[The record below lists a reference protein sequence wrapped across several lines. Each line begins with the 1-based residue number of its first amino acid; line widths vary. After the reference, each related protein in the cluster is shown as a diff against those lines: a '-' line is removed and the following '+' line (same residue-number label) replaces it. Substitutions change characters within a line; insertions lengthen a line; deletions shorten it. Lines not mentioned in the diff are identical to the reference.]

1 MCEMSYVRSMI
12 AQFAEDDHNRIALM
26 IYDGQQITEVSYHGL
41 AKKILQ
47 AAGFLRKNGL
57 SGRHIALLGGNCYEW
72 IVTYLAIVAS
82 GNVAVPLNP
91 TYSRQTIMAQCA
103 LADVSVICGDQQELS
118 VISAD
123 YQTIAYSE
131 LSCEEP
137 MGLEDIA
144 CPGGERTVMLLFTS
158 GTTGE
163 SKAVEITY
171 GNMESSLKSAD
182 GVFDEPEISRIMMAL
197 PMFHIAG
204 IRGALAMLYR
214 RKTLCIGRG
223 VKYLFRDMPVLAP
236 DYISLVPLMV
246 ESLIKIIKRTSRG
259 DLEKNY
265 IGTNL
270 KRICVGGAATDPDS
284 CRYLMNEGFCVDS
297 GYALSE
303 TTGVGTWGKWDDRHF
318 NTIGKLSKELQY
330 RIVDG
335 ELQLKGNAIMKGY
348 YKDPEATRS
357 AMEDGWLRTGDLGY
371 CDADGYFYLTGRKK
385 SVIVMPNGE
394 KINPEEVER
403 YFNNCDEI
411 VECLIRL
418 DDQEKGLC
426 IEVFTRNHDAVRK
439 HIEKYNDEMPL
450 SHNIHKVLYR
460 DQPLARTT
468 SGKLIRKDR

>member
-1 MCEMSYVRSMI
+1 MNYVRSMI
-12 AQFAEDDHNRIALM
+12 AQFAEDQNRIALM
-26 IYDGQQITEVSYHGL
+26 IYDGRQITEISYRTL
-41 AKKILQ
+41 ADEILQ
-47 AAGFLRKNGL
+47 AAGFFKKNGL
-57 SGRHIALLGGNCYEW
+57 VGRHIALLGGNCHEW
-72 IVTYLAIVAS
+72 IVGYFAIVAS

-91 TYSRQTIMAQCA
+91 TYSRQTIMTQCD
-103 LADVSVICGDQQELS
+103 LADVSVICGDQQDISMLAPELQS
-118 VISAD
+118 V
-123 YQTIAYSE
+123 AYSA

-137 MGLEDIA
+137 MQLEDIA
-144 CPGGERTVMLLFTS
+144 CPGREATVMLLFTS

-171 GNMESSLKSAD
+171 ANMESSLKSAD
-182 GVFDEPEISRIMMAL
+182 GVFAEPEISRIMMAL

-223 VKYLFRDMPVLAP
+223 VKYLFRDMPVLLP

-246 ESLIKIIKRTSRG
+246 ESLIKIIKRTSREN
-259 DLEKNY
+259 LEKNY
-265 IGTNL
+265 IGRNL
-270 KRICVGGAATDPDS
+270 KRICVGGAATDPNS
-284 CRYLMNEGFCVDS
+284 CRYLMDQGFCVDS

-318 NTIGKLSKELQY
+318 NTIGKLSRELQY

-335 ELQLKGNAIMKGY
+335 ELQLKGDAIMKGY

-403 YFNNCDEI
+403 YFNNCDAI
-411 VECLIRL
+411 LECLIRL
-418 DDQEKGLC
+418 DDNDKALC
-426 IEVFTRNHDAVRK
+426 IEVFTRNNDAARDY
-439 HIEKYNDEMPL
+439 IEKYNEKMPL
-450 SHNIHKVLYR
+450 SHNIRKVIYR
-460 DQPLARTT
+460 DRPLERTT
-468 SGKLIRKDR
+468 SGKLIRKER